1 MMDGYEG
8 SEWTDLLR
16 RIRNDDPNVTSL
28 NINQIAAIDENYSCE
43 NWEELGRDISNNTHM
58 KKVILI
64 HHSEALD
71 DQKISFLFRGLT
83 RSSSIKVF
91 ELYNNDLSE
100 GVRGMV
106 PFLQNATNLTKLDLD
121 GSNIRGAAGFNVL
134 FRALRDSPI
143 EELLCNDCGIES
155 IEIDSENKP
164 KHLKQLYL
172 DGNSINADGC
182 REIAKLMQ
190 GEDATLTE
198 LHLAY
203 NNINDDGVEA
213 LVDALQTNTSLAGL
227 DLKENGGISKQG
239 KIMLL
244 KLVNDISSIE
254 ATLRSNHTL
263 DEIQITYGISDADA
277 QIWQHIDIATEIN
290 CNEGSPGRAKVI
302 KTQLDSER
310 RAELSELQGVNQSL
324 YSEIDPLHLP
334 EVLALVGNH
343 HGQEE
348 FYVALKASIAG
359 VISIVNEKEG
369 LKKQWEYHNAIVS
382 EHRAKMDAIEAR
394 IAAIEASEAPVV
406 DIGSECRSNKR
417 RRK

>member
-1 MMDGYEG
+1 MMDWYEG
-8 SEWTDLLR
+8 AEWTDLLR

-28 NINQIAAIDENYSCE
+28 NINQIAGIDENYSYE

-58 KKVILI
+58 EEIILI
-64 HHSEALD
+64 NHSEALD

-83 RSSSIKVF
+83 RSSSIKKLILF
-91 ELYNNDLSE
+91 DNELSV
-100 GVRGMV
+100 GVRSMV
-106 PFLQNATNLTKLDLD
+106 PFLQNANNLTKLDLD
-121 GSNIRGAAGFNVL
+121 SSNIRGAAGFNVL

-143 EELLCNDCGIES
+143 EELLCCGCGIES

-164 KHLKQLYL
+164 KHLKQLNL
-172 DGNSINADGC
+172 DYNSINADGC
-182 REIAKLMQ
+182 REIAKLLQ

-198 LHLAY
+198 LHLAD

-213 LVDALQTNTSLAGL
+213 LVDALQTNTSLEGL
-227 DLKENGGISKQG
+227 YLKGNGGISKQG

-263 DEIQITYGISDADA
+263 NEIQITSEISDADA
-277 QIWQHIDIATEIN
+277 QICEHINIATVIN
-290 CNEGSPGRAKVI
+290 CNDGSPGRAKVI
-302 KTQLDSER
+302 QTQLDSER
-310 RAELSELQGVNQSL
+310 REELSEIQGVNQSL

-359 VISIVNEKEG
+359 VISIVNEIPF

-406 DIGSECRSNKR
+406 DIGSQCRSNKR